1 MVGLSQQWAKIVGVK
16 SNVVCIA
23 NKLLIYHL
31 CGTNSSHSSL
41 ATYVWYAGWFIH
53 SSYCFEP
60 LSMPTHNYS
69 VCNHSCEKLSGILR
83 CYKFDDCAWESLGI
97 RLNSWSAVVRSDP
110 ISSSSI
116 TIQVNRLISWYA
128 LVWVTL
134 LASSVLVLYPDP
146 PFNPQGGSEFKTSR
160 VQATSH
166 PSTAT
171 VATISHLY
179 LRWNHSPGTL
189 PALHRSEL
197 FQSLKRG
204 RDMTHWINTVITNTV
219 KDEE

>member
-1 MVGLSQQWAKIVGVK
+1 MVGLSQQWAKIVRVK
-16 SNVVCIA
+16 SNVVCIV

-31 CGTNSSHSSL
+31 CGTNSSHSPL

-53 SSYCFEP
+53 SSCCFEP

-83 CYKFDDCAWESLGI
+83 CYKFDDCAWESPEI

-134 LASSVLVLYPDP
+134 LARQCASVVPRSPLQP
-146 PFNPQGGSEFKTSR
+146 SR
-160 VQATSH
+160 GVW
-166 PSTAT
+166 
-171 VATISHLY
+171 V
-179 LRWNHSPGTL
+179 
-189 PALHRSEL
+189 
-197 FQSLKRG
+197 
-204 RDMTHWINTVITNTV
+204 RD
-219 KDEE
+219 